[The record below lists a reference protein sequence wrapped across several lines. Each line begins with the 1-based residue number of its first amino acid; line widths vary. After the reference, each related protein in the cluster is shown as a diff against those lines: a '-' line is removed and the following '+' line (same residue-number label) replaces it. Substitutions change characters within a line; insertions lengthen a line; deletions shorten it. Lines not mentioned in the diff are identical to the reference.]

1 MVRLPPIIYDIPAFD
16 ACRQN
21 NTIQTGPTVQFPPLG
36 GNIVTLQKLVGG
48 PVPCEEFT
56 LPRFEVASGA
66 DFVAIQL
73 IMDFAR

>member
-1 MVRLPPIIYDIPAFD
+1 M
-16 ACRQN
+16 
-21 NTIQTGPTVQFPPLG
+21 
-36 GNIVTLQKLVGG
+36 TLQKLVGG